1 MSFRPVKF
9 SQKNNEKF
17 DKNKVEISQKILALS
32 EYMNF
37 NRNFPTLSNKEF
49 MKKQT
54 YWTVVAVIDSW
65 QVFGPLLLGTGS
77 EDYVRRGYELKNK

>member
-1 MSFRPVKF
+1 MSMTKLSYRQFH
-9 SQKNNEKF
+9 
-17 DKNKVEISQKILALS
+17 ILQSVFYSTAQ
-32 EYMNF
+32 YNGTF
-37 NRNFPTLSNKEF
+37 TTLSNKEF
-49 MKKQT
+49 MKEQT

>member
-1 MSFRPVKF
+1 MTGKS
-9 SQKNNEKF
+9 
-17 DKNKVEISQKILALS
+17 KVEISQKFLALS

-37 NRNFPTLSNKEF
+37 NRNFTTLSNKEF

-65 QVFGPLLLGTGS
+65 QVFGPLLLETGS
-77 EDYVRRGYELKNK
+77 EDYVRRGYELKKKIRIPW

>member
-1 MSFRPVKF
+1 MSMTKLSYRQFH
-9 SQKNNEKF
+9 
-17 DKNKVEISQKILALS
+17 ILQSDFFYSTAQ
-32 EYMNF
+32 YNGRF
-37 NRNFPTLSNKEF
+37 TTLSNKEF
-49 MKKQT
+49 MKEQT

>member
-1 MSFRPVKF
+1 MSMTKLSYRQFH
-9 SQKNNEKF
+9 
-17 DKNKVEISQKILALS
+17 ILQSVFYSTAQ
-32 EYMNF
+32 YNVNF
-37 NRNFPTLSNKEF
+37 TTLSNKEF